1 MISARARAVKCFPE
15 RPYIPI
21 SAVTILE
28 EDLACQPGVS
38 ARQCYLPGVMLWLS
52 DPALLLPAMGDLEQ
66 HQCLIVSEAD
76 DGIAAG
82 RIGAAI
88 MAGTG
93 AIRACRWQRRVAAV
107 TVTRWLP
114 LALTGHDD
122 TDDASSGHGGAATR
136 RPRPQCVEGPDDRHT
151 RAGQRLAA

>member
-1 MISARARAVKCFPE
+1 
-15 RPYIPI
+15 
-21 SAVTILE
+21 
-28 EDLACQPGVS
+28 
-38 ARQCYLPGVMLWLS
+38 
-52 DPALLLPAMGDLEQ
+52 MGDLEQ
-66 HQCLIVSEAD
+66 HQALIVSEAD

-82 RIGAAI
+82 RIHPAI
-88 MAGTG
+88 LAGTG
-93 AIRACRWQRRVAAV
+93 TIRTCRWRRRVAAV

-151 RAGQRLAA
+151 GAGQRLAA

>member
-1 MISARARAVKCFPE
+1 VKCFPE
-15 RPYIPI
+15 RPHVPL

-38 ARQCYLPGVMLWLS
+38 ARQCYLLGVMLWLS
-52 DPALLLPAMGDLEQ
+52 DPALLLPATVDLEQ
-66 HQCLIVSEAD
+66 HQCLIVTEAD

-82 RIGAAI
+82 RIHPAI
-88 MAGTG
+88 MADTGT
-93 AIRACRWQRRVAAV
+93 IRTCRWQRRVAAV

-122 TDDASSGHGGAATR
+122 TDDASSGHGGAATM